1 MDKILVVGDIH
12 GCYDELIK
20 LIELQGNPERIIS
33 VGDILDRGNQNS
45 QILNYVL
52 GHDNFVVVRGNH
64 ENKHRLG
71 YMGPTQIITKQEIDN
86 EFNNHNSMYSYDYV
100 RNTFINSMPP
110 YYLDDTVLVIH
121 AFYDYQLSLKEHV
134 FGCCIDKGLLTGDN
148 TGILYGHLSYVS
160 RLREKYGDDYIWN
173 WWRYVDF
180 DVPLCFGH
188 LKYDNPELIPNKVY
202 ALDGGVAS
210 MGYLHGLLLP
220 DMKVISVKNDRFD
233 FTNNSGFIYPEI
245 YSNPRIFFKGTIE
258 QMEGVFTG
266 QFEIK
271 RNGDL
276 RLSKEYRDSICDI
289 YDEIIEEKEKLNVDS
304 NVVNDILQKSKK
316 QHKIRSKLRDVMIT
330 EKNRIKGRYVY
341 DT

>member
-1 MDKILVVGDIH
+1 MGKTLIVGDIH

-20 LIELQGNPERIIS
+20 LIELSGNPEQIIS
-33 VGDILDRGNQNS
+33 VGDIFDRGNQNV
-45 QILNYVL
+45 QILDYILKHN
-52 GHDNFVVVRGNH
+52 NFIVVRGNH
-64 ENKHRLG
+64 ENKHLLG
-71 YMGPTQIITKQEIDN
+71 YMGPNQLITKQEFDS
-86 EFNNHNSMYSYDYV
+86 EDSMYSYDYM
-100 RNTFINSMPP
+100 RKYFINSTLP
-110 YYLDDTVLVIH
+110 YYLDDKVIVIH
-121 AFYDYQLSLKEHV
+121 AFYDWQLSLKEHV
-134 FGCCIDKGLLTGDN
+134 FGCCIDKGSIINDN

-160 RLREKYGDDYIWN
+160 RLKEKYGDDYIWN

-188 LKYDNPELIPNKVY
+188 LKYDKPELIPNKVY

-233 FTNNSGFIYPEI
+233 FTNNSGFIYPEF
-245 YSNPRIFFKGTIE
+245 YSNPRIFFRGTTE

-276 RLSKEYRDSICDI
+276 RLSKEYRESICDI

-304 NVVNDILQKSKK
+304 NIINDILQRSKK
-316 QHKIRSKLRDVMIT
+316 QHKIRNRLREVMAS
-330 EKNRIKGRYVY
+330 EKNRIRGRYGY